1 MHPAAVPDLIMP
13 LKVMI
18 LQPEVSEVV
27 PTKSPSEFAPIII
40 NEVANGESKDDLVP
54 GKEAKKKRIKVV
66 GNIEESLMK
75 IDLDEFK
82 GNVSVVKTTFLNLLT
97 SGRMLDPITS
107 ISWTLFTL
115 SHKGIGQEGMIHAF
129 GLYVAKFLPTS

>member
-1 MHPAAVPDLIMP
+1 MHPAAVPKLVMP

-27 PTKSPSEFAPIII
+27 PKKSPNEFAPIII
-40 NEVANGESKDDLVP
+40 NEVANGESKDDLVL

-82 GNVSVVKTTFLNLLT
+82 AMDVMSKLMDSYTPTLQDSRLSFF
-97 SGRMLDPITS
+97 PI
-107 ISWTLFTL
+107 
-115 SHKGIGQEGMIHAF
+115 KGE
-129 GLYVAKFLPTS
+129 